1 MIKSATR
8 LVLAVAIL
16 LTATASNAVA
26 QIDNRN
32 GNQFD
37 QFNQMSP
44 DGNISQRS
52 SRNMADSLGTDK
64 EIPKG
69 IKVWTVDQRFGDR
82 RQAELDTMSYMYPN
96 TIFTTG
102 LRGEYNTTGN
112 LGAPRINRIFINRAE
127 TDQFMFTQPYDYIV
141 SPVDQFHFTNTLS
154 PFTNLDYNTAGN
166 RTNGEDHFKAKFAVN
181 AGKRLG
187 VGFNV
192 DYLYGRGFYSSQST
206 SHFKYL
212 MYGSYIG
219 DRYQAHLIFSTI
231 TQKVTEN
238 GGITNDEYIKHPESF
253 DDNYATNEI
262 PTVLE
267 RNWNR
272 NNNLHVFLTHRF
284 NLGFSRKVKMSKEEI
299 EARKFAMASQKESQ
313 AQKDLEEARR
323 KAKREGREFDEKKF
337 KKQTFSG
344 RPDNARV
351 VNTSAPTDS
360 TSTKAPSERIA
371 VNGKA
376 AADSLRALEAK
387 AAQDTMWMKN
397 EYVPVTS
404 FLHTMKFDTYR
415 RIYQAY
421 ETPKDFY
428 ADTFNPAGNYP
439 GDSIYDKTTHY
450 RVQNTFAISLLEG
463 FNKWAK
469 AGLKAF
475 VTSDLRHFTL
485 PTETKIAK
493 AYNEHN
499 LSIGGQ
505 LIKSQGK
512 TLHYDATLETWL
524 TGKDAGQMKIDA
536 DADVNFALFGDTVR
550 LQASGFFHRLN
561 PTFYYRHYHSKHFWW
576 DNDDMSKIIHTRVE
590 GKFGYEKTKTTVRVA
605 FDNIK
610 NHTFFAMGYNVTD
623 DFGRTGNTLSVVQKS
638 GAISLL
644 TLELQQKLKLG
655 PLHWD
660 NVITYQ
666 KSSDD
671 MALPVPDLN
680 IYTNLFLRFKI
691 ARVLKCDFGADA
703 RFFTKYYAP
712 DYSPALG
719 QYAVQTGENRTEV
732 GNYPI
737 VNVYAN
743 FHLQRT
749 RFFVMMSHI
758 NAGQGKPDYFLAPH
772 YPLNQRIFRFGVS
785 WNLNLRNRLV

>member
-127 TDQFMFTQPYDYIV
+127 TDQFLFTQPYDYIV

-192 DYLYGRGFYSSQST
+192 DYMYGRGFYSSQST

-219 DRYQAHLIFSTI
+219 NRYQAHLIFSTL

-238 GGITNDEYIKHPESF
+238 GAITNDEYIKHPESF

-272 NNNLHVFLTHRF
+272 NNNLHVFLTHRY
-284 NLGFSRKVKMSKEEI
+284 NLGFNRKVKMSKEEI
-299 EARKFAMASQKESQ
+299 EARKFAMASQKENQ

-376 AADSLRALEAK
+376 AADSLNALEAK

-404 FLHTMKFDTYR
+404 FIHTMKFDTYR

-450 RVQNTFAISLLEG
+450 RIQNTFAISLLEG

-485 PTETKIAK
+485 PTETEIAK

-536 DADVNFALFGDTVR
+536 DADINFALFGDTVR

-576 DNDDMSKIIHTRVE
+576 DNDDMSKIIHTRIE

-671 MALPVPDLN
+671 VALPVPDLN

-719 QYAVQTGENRTEV
+719 QYAVQTGDNRTEV

-785 WNLNLRNRLV
+785 WNFYN

>member
-127 TDQFMFTQPYDYIV
+127 TDQFLFTQPYDYIV

-299 EARKFAMASQKESQ
+299 EARKFAMASQKENQ

-404 FLHTMKFDTYR
+404 FIHTMKFDTYR

-485 PTETKIAK
+485 PTETQIAK

-576 DNDDMSKIIHTRVE
+576 DNDDMSKIIHTRIE

-785 WNLNLRNRLV
+785 WNFYN

>member
-127 TDQFMFTQPYDYIV
+127 TDQFLFTQPYDYIV

-166 RTNGEDHFKAKFAVN
+166 RTNGEDHFKANFAVN

-284 NLGFSRKVKMSKEEI
+284 NLGFNRKVKMSKEEI
-299 EARKFAMASQKESQ
+299 EARKFAMASQKENQ
-313 AQKDLEEARR
+313 AQKDLDEARR

-344 RPDNARV
+344 RPDNARI
-351 VNTSAPTDS
+351 VNTNVPTDS
-360 TSTKAPSERIA
+360 TSAKTPSERIA
-371 VNGKA
+371 VTGKA
-376 AADSLRALEAK
+376 AADSLNALEAK

-404 FLHTMKFDTYR
+404 FIHTMKFDTYR

-485 PTETKIAK
+485 PTETEIAK

-499 LSIGGQ
+499 LSIGAQ
-505 LIKSQGK
+505 LIKSHGK

-576 DNDDMSKIIHTRVE
+576 DSDDMSKIIHTRIE

-719 QYAVQTGENRTEV
+719 QYAVQTGNNRTEV

-785 WNLNLRNRLV
+785 WNFYN

>member
-1 MIKSATR
+1 MVKSATR

-127 TDQFMFTQPYDYIV
+127 TDQFLFTQPYDYIV

-192 DYLYGRGFYSSQST
+192 DYLYGRGFYSNQST

-272 NNNLHVFLTHRF
+272 NNNLHVFLTHRY

-299 EARKFAMASQKESQ
+299 EARKFAMASQKENQ

-351 VNTSAPTDS
+351 VNTSVPTDS

-376 AADSLRALEAK
+376 AADSLNALEAK

-404 FLHTMKFDTYR
+404 FIHTMKFDTYR

-485 PTETKIAK
+485 PTETEIAK

-576 DNDDMSKIIHTRVE
+576 DNDDMSKIIHTRIE

-785 WNLNLRNRLV
+785 WNFYN

>member
-8 LVLAVAIL
+8 LVLAVALL
-16 LTATASNAVA
+16 LTAAASNAVA

-44 DGNISQRS
+44 DGNINQRS

-231 TQKVTEN
+231 SQKVTEN

-272 NNNLHVFLTHRF
+272 NNNLHVFLTHRY
-284 NLGFSRKVKMSKEEI
+284 NLGFNRKVKMSKEEI
-299 EARKFAMASQKESQ
+299 EARKFAMASQKENQ

-351 VNTSAPTDS
+351 VNTSVPTDS

-404 FLHTMKFDTYR
+404 FIHTMKFDTYR

-485 PTETKIAK
+485 PTETEIAK

-719 QYAVQTGENRTEV
+719 QYAVQTGDNRTEV

-785 WNLNLRNRLV
+785 WNFYN

>member
-127 TDQFMFTQPYDYIV
+127 ADQFLFTQPYDYIV

-192 DYLYGRGFYSSQST
+192 DYLYGRGFYSNQST

-272 NNNLHVFLTHRF
+272 NNNLHVFLTHRY
-284 NLGFSRKVKMSKEEI
+284 NLGFNRKVKMSKEEI
-299 EARKFAMASQKESQ
+299 EARKFAMASQKENQ

-376 AADSLRALEAK
+376 TADSLRALEAK

-404 FLHTMKFDTYR
+404 FIHTMKFDTYR

-485 PTETKIAK
+485 PTETEIAK

-512 TLHYDATLETWL
+512 ALHYDATLETWL
-524 TGKDAGQMKIDA
+524 TGKDAGQMKIDP

-576 DNDDMSKIIHTRVE
+576 DNDDMSKIIHTRIE

-719 QYAVQTGENRTEV
+719 QYAVQTSNNRTEV

-785 WNLNLRNRLV
+785 WNFYN

>member
-127 TDQFMFTQPYDYIV
+127 TDQFLFTQPYDYIV

-192 DYLYGRGFYSSQST
+192 DYMYGRGFYSSQST

-219 DRYQAHLIFSTI
+219 DRYQAHLIFSTL

-272 NNNLHVFLTHRF
+272 NNNLHVFLTHRY
-284 NLGFSRKVKMSKEEI
+284 NLGFNRKVKMSKEEI
-299 EARKFAMASQKESQ
+299 EARKFAMASQKENQ

-376 AADSLRALEAK
+376 AADSLNALEAK

-404 FLHTMKFDTYR
+404 FIHTMKFDTYR

-450 RVQNTFAISLLEG
+450 RIQNTFAISLLEG

-485 PTETKIAK
+485 PTETEIAK

-536 DADVNFALFGDTVR
+536 DADINFALFGDTVR

-576 DNDDMSKIIHTRVE
+576 DNDDMSKIIHTRIE

-671 MALPVPDLN
+671 VALPVPDLN

-719 QYAVQTGENRTEV
+719 QYAVQTGDNRVQT
-732 GNYPI
+732 GNYPL
-737 VNVYAN
+737 VNIYAN
-743 FHLQRT
+743 FHLKHT
-749 RFFVMMSHI
+749 RFFVMMSHV
-758 NAGQGKPDYFLAPH
+758 NAGSGNRQYFLTPH
-772 YPLNQRIFRFGVS
+772 YPLNQRVFRFGLS
-785 WNLNLRNRLV
+785 WNFFN

>member
-1 MIKSATR
+1 
-8 LVLAVAIL
+8 
-16 LTATASNAVA
+16 
-26 QIDNRN
+26 
-32 GNQFD
+32 
-37 QFNQMSP
+37 
-44 DGNISQRS
+44 
-52 SRNMADSLGTDK
+52 MADSLGTDK

-127 TDQFMFTQPYDYIV
+127 TDQFLFTQPYDYIV

-272 NNNLHVFLTHRF
+272 NNNLHVFLTHRY

-299 EARKFAMASQKESQ
+299 EARKFAMASQKENQ

-351 VNTSAPTDS
+351 VNTSAPIDS

-404 FLHTMKFDTYR
+404 FIHTMKFDTYR

-485 PTETKIAK
+485 PTETEIAK

-550 LQASGFFHRLN
+550 LQASGFFHRLS

-576 DNDDMSKIIHTRVE
+576 DNDDMSKIIHTRIE

-719 QYAVQTGENRTEV
+719 QYAIQTGNNRTEV

-785 WNLNLRNRLV
+785 WNFYN

>member
-1 MIKSATR
+1 MIKSATI

-127 TDQFMFTQPYDYIV
+127 TDQFLFTQPYDYIV

-272 NNNLHVFLTHRF
+272 NNNLHVFLTHRY

-299 EARKFAMASQKESQ
+299 EARKFAMASQKENQ

-351 VNTSAPTDS
+351 VNTSVPTDS

-404 FLHTMKFDTYR
+404 FIHTMKFDTYR

-485 PTETKIAK
+485 PTETEIAK

-576 DNDDMSKIIHTRVE
+576 DNDDMSKIIHTRIE

-785 WNLNLRNRLV
+785 WNFYN

>member
-127 TDQFMFTQPYDYIV
+127 TDQFLFTQPYDYIV

-192 DYLYGRGFYSSQST
+192 DYMYGRGFYSSQST

-219 DRYQAHLIFSTI
+219 NRYQAHLIFSTL

-272 NNNLHVFLTHRF
+272 NNNLHVFLTHRY
-284 NLGFSRKVKMSKEEI
+284 NLGFNRKVKMSKEEI
-299 EARKFAMASQKESQ
+299 EARKFAMASQKENQ

-376 AADSLRALEAK
+376 AADSLNALEAK

-404 FLHTMKFDTYR
+404 FIHTMKFDTYR

-450 RVQNTFAISLLEG
+450 RIQNTFAISLLEG

-485 PTETKIAK
+485 PTETEIAK

-536 DADVNFALFGDTVR
+536 DADINFALFGDTVR

-576 DNDDMSKIIHTRVE
+576 DNDDMSKIIHTRIE

-719 QYAVQTGENRTEV
+719 QYAVQTGEHRTEV

-737 VNVYAN
+737 MNVYAN

-785 WNLNLRNRLV
+785 WNFYN

>member
-127 TDQFMFTQPYDYIV
+127 TDQFLFTQPYDYIV

-272 NNNLHVFLTHRF
+272 NNNLHVFLTHRY

-299 EARKFAMASQKESQ
+299 EARKFAMASQKENQ
-313 AQKDLEEARR
+313 AQKDLDEARR

-404 FLHTMKFDTYR
+404 FIHTMKFDTYR

-450 RVQNTFAISLLEG
+450 RIQNTFAISLLEG

-524 TGKDAGQMKIDA
+524 TGKDAGQLKIDA

-576 DNDDMSKIIHTRVE
+576 DNDDMSKIIHTRIE

-671 MALPVPDLN
+671 VALPVPDLN

-719 QYAVQTGENRTEV
+719 QYAVQTGEHRTEV

-785 WNLNLRNRLV
+785 WNFYN

>member
-127 TDQFMFTQPYDYIV
+127 TDQFLFTQPYDYIV

-284 NLGFSRKVKMSKEEI
+284 NLGFNRKVKMSKEEI
-299 EARKFAMASQKESQ
+299 EARKFAMASQKENQ

-404 FLHTMKFDTYR
+404 FIHTMKFDTYR

-450 RVQNTFAISLLEG
+450 RIQNTFAISLLEG

-485 PTETKIAK
+485 PTETEIAK

-550 LQASGFFHRLN
+550 LQASGFFHRLS

-576 DNDDMSKIIHTRVE
+576 DNDDMSKIIHTRIE

-719 QYAVQTGENRTEV
+719 QYAVQTGNNRTEV

-785 WNLNLRNRLV
+785 WNFYN

>member
-127 TDQFMFTQPYDYIV
+127 TDQFLFTQPYDYIV

-272 NNNLHVFLTHRF
+272 NNNLHVFLTHRY

-299 EARKFAMASQKESQ
+299 EARKFAMASQKENQ
-313 AQKDLEEARR
+313 AQKDLDEARR

-404 FLHTMKFDTYR
+404 FIHTMKFDTYR

-485 PTETKIAK
+485 PTETEIAK

-576 DNDDMSKIIHTRVE
+576 DNDDMSKIIHTRIE

-719 QYAVQTGENRTEV
+719 QYAVQTGDNRTEV

-785 WNLNLRNRLV
+785 WNFYN

>member
-8 LVLAVAIL
+8 LILVVALL
-16 LTATASNAVA
+16 LTTAVGKTVA

-37 QFNQMSP
+37 QFGQMSP
-44 DGNISQRS
+44 DGTASQRS

-82 RQAELDTMSYMYPN
+82 RTAEVDTMSYMYPN

-127 TDQFMFTQPYDYIV
+127 TDQFLFTQPYDYVV

-154 PFTNLDYNTAGN
+154 PLTNLDYNTAGD
-166 RTNGEDHFKAKFAVN
+166 RTNGEDRFKAKFAVN

-187 VGFNV
+187 VGFNI
-192 DYLYGRGFYSSQST
+192 DYLYGRGYYSNQST

-219 DRYQAHLIFSTI
+219 DRYQAHLIFSTLN
-231 TQKVTEN
+231 QKVTEN

-253 DDNYATNEI
+253 NDDYATNEI

-267 RNWNR
+267 HNWNR
-272 NNNLHVFLTHRF
+272 NNNTHIFLTHRYS
-284 NLGFSRKVKMSKEEI
+284 LGFSRKVKMSDEEI
-299 EARKFAMASQKESQ
+299 EARKFAMASQKENKE
-313 AQKDLEEARR
+313 QKDMEEARR
-323 KAKREGREFDEKKF
+323 KAKREGRDFDEKNF

-344 RPDNARV
+344 RPTNARV
-351 VNTSAPTDS
+351 VNTNIPTDS
-360 TSTKAPSERIA
+360 TATKAPSERIA

-376 AADSLRALEAK
+376 AADSLNALEAK
-387 AAQDTMWMKN
+387 AAQDTMWLKS

-404 FLHTMKFDTYR
+404 FIHTLKFDTYS

-421 ETPKDFY
+421 DTPQDFY
-428 ADTFNPAGNYP
+428 AETYKTEGCYS

-450 RVQNTFAISLLEG
+450 RLQNTFAISLLEG

-485 PTETKIAK
+485 PTETEAAK
-493 AYNEHN
+493 AYDEHN
-499 LSIGGQ
+499 LSIGAQ

-512 TLHYDATLETWL
+512 TLHYDATAETWI
-524 TGKDAGQMKIDA
+524 TGKDAGQIKIDA
-536 DADVNFALFGDTVR
+536 NADVNFKLFGDTVR

-576 DNDDMSKIIHTRVE
+576 DNDDMSKITHTRVE
-590 GKFGYEKTKTTVRVA
+590 GKFSYEKTNTTIRVA

-610 NHTFFAMGYNVTD
+610 NHTFFAMGYNITD
-623 DFGRTGNTLSVVQKS
+623 DFGRTGNTLSVEQKS

-666 KSSDD
+666 KSSDE
-671 MALPVPDLN
+671 ASLPVPDIN

-712 DYSPALG
+712 DYNPALG
-719 QYAVQTGENRTEV
+719 QYAVQKGDNRTEV

-749 RFFVMMSHI
+749 RFFVMMSHV
-758 NAGQGKPDYFLAPH
+758 NAGQGSRNYFLTPH
-772 YPLNQRIFRFGVS
+772 YPLNQRVFRFGVS
-785 WNLNLRNRLV
+785 WNFFN

>member
-127 TDQFMFTQPYDYIV
+127 TDQFLFTQPYDYIV

-192 DYLYGRGFYSSQST
+192 DYMYGRGFYSSQST

-219 DRYQAHLIFSTI
+219 DRYQAHLIFSTL

-272 NNNLHVFLTHRF
+272 NNNLHVFLTHRY
-284 NLGFSRKVKMSKEEI
+284 NLGFNRKVKMSKEEI
-299 EARKFAMASQKESQ
+299 EARKFAMASQKENQ

-360 TSTKAPSERIA
+360 TPTKAPSERIA

-376 AADSLRALEAK
+376 AADSLNALEAK

-404 FLHTMKFDTYR
+404 FIHTMKFDTYR

-485 PTETKIAK
+485 PTETEIAK

-524 TGKDAGQMKIDA
+524 TGKDAGQLKIDA

-576 DNDDMSKIIHTRVE
+576 DNDDMSKIIHTRIE

-666 KSSDD
+666 KSSDN
-671 MALPVPDLN
+671 MSLPVPDLN

-719 QYAVQTGENRTEV
+719 QYAVQTGNNRTEV

-785 WNLNLRNRLV
+785 WNFYN

>member
-127 TDQFMFTQPYDYIV
+127 ADQFLFTQPYDYIV

-192 DYLYGRGFYSSQST
+192 DYMYGRGFYSSQST

-272 NNNLHVFLTHRF
+272 NNNLHVFLTHRY

-299 EARKFAMASQKESQ
+299 EARKFAMASQKENQ

-404 FLHTMKFDTYR
+404 FIHTMKFDTYR

-450 RVQNTFAISLLEG
+450 RIQNTFAISLLEG

-485 PTETKIAK
+485 PTETEIAK

-576 DNDDMSKIIHTRVE
+576 DNDDMSKIIHTHIE

-785 WNLNLRNRLV
+785 WNFYN

>member
-44 DGNISQRS
+44 DGNISQRA

-127 TDQFMFTQPYDYIV
+127 TDQFLFTQPYDYIV

-192 DYLYGRGFYSSQST
+192 DYMYGRGFYSSQST

-219 DRYQAHLIFSTI
+219 DRYQAHLIFSTL

-272 NNNLHVFLTHRF
+272 NNNLHVFLTHRY
-284 NLGFSRKVKMSKEEI
+284 NLGFNRKVKMSKEEI
-299 EARKFAMASQKESQ
+299 EARKFAMASQKENQ

-376 AADSLRALEAK
+376 AADSLNALEAK

-404 FLHTMKFDTYR
+404 FIHTMKFDTYR

-450 RVQNTFAISLLEG
+450 RIQNTFAISLLEG

-485 PTETKIAK
+485 PTETEIAK

-536 DADVNFALFGDTVR
+536 DADINFALFGDTVR

-576 DNDDMSKIIHTRVE
+576 DNDDMSKIIHTRIE

-671 MALPVPDLN
+671 VALPVPDLN

-785 WNLNLRNRLV
+785 WNFYN